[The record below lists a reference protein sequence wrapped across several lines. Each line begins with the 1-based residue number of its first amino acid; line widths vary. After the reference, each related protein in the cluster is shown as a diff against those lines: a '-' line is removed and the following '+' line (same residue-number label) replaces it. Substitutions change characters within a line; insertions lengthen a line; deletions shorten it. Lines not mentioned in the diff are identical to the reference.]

1 MSNLEVEKGPA
12 VTTGPKIPNTSNGEG
27 TPTPKPMQA
36 KSIAKQVEDLKAKA
50 EPAANILGG
59 KVEPSPVLISPFN
72 TDLFR
77 IDPKQNTIGISR
89 EILSIPVRGPTK
101 FEHVRVHPN
110 LYVNVNVIQLKD
122 SRETY
127 LVVPDM
133 QGILARWLVPTTL
146 YLAITSQ
153 GAPLIWSIRL
163 PKEDEK
169 DHPAWST
176 SRMIA
181 HDAMTKWLMCMWN
194 KGLNSYEKGWG
205 DVEFAEP
212 VWPAFVQDANAQDQI
227 LEKGF
232 RDFVIRDMKHQ
243 LVKDLGFRTP
253 SLDDGQ

>member
-110 LYVNVNVIQLKD
+110 LYVNVNVI
-122 SRETY
+122 
-127 LVVPDM
+127 
-133 QGILARWLVPTTL
+133 
-146 YLAITSQ
+146 
-153 GAPLIWSIRL
+153 
-163 PKEDEK
+163 
-169 DHPAWST
+169 
-176 SRMIA
+176 
-181 HDAMTKWLMCMWN
+181 
-194 KGLNSYEKGWG
+194 
-205 DVEFAEP
+205 
-212 VWPAFVQDANAQDQI
+212 
-227 LEKGF
+227 
-232 RDFVIRDMKHQ
+232 
-243 LVKDLGFRTP
+243 
-253 SLDDGQ
+253 